1 MNNTAKDVH
10 KLREKLE
17 LSQEDLA
24 EALGLAG
31 KNVVSRWETGERKP
45 SEALRRLFSIW
56 LGLPV
61 SEARRLLEK
70 FRSYG
75 HQGSRAGA
83 SR

>member
-1 MNNTAKDVH
+1 MVDTKIARDVQN
-10 KLREKLE
+10 LREKLE

-45 SEALRRLFSIW
+45 SEALRRLFLIW
-56 LGLPV
+56 LGLPTP
-61 SEARRLLEK
+61 EARRLLEK

-75 HQGSRAGA
+75 R
-83 SR
+83 